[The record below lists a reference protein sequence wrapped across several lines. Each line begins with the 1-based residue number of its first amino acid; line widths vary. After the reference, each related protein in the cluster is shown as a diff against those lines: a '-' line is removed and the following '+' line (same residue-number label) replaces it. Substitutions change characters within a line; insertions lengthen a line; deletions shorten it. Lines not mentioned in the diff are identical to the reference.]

1 MSQPDSRSTTVSSPV
16 KATLQAL
23 PNGEKI
29 PVHFN
34 PASLVYTVENSTQ
47 QQSGDPKRRQ
57 FAAQFTAK
65 LTMDLQFDT
74 TDTGA
79 DVRQSTTKVALFMQ
93 SSADF
98 NKKKSGNGASKPAPP
113 VLSFDWGSYHFQGFM
128 ESFKETIDY
137 FSADGI
143 PLRALVSIGLARQ
156 DNVFDAG
163 DGKAASTAGTL
174 VPTGQNSNPA
184 NLASQAGD
192 PNATR
197 ALAAANG
204 LDNPRFTG
212 GAALEVSAGIQLN
225 AAVGFVASASA
236 GVSAGAGI
244 SAGAGLG
251 ISAGARAGF
260 SAGAGAGFS
269 AGAGAGF
276 SAGAG
281 LGISAG
287 AGASSSIS
295 ASSASFSTGG
305 ALFGSSASAGVPIT
319 AGAFAGLEVGRASV
333 STTAQLDP
341 LRILPDTVGARMS
354 AGSNASF
361 GLGGVALSR
370 SGFSADVGA
379 TSSLTARLTFD
390 TD

>member
-251 ISAGARAGF
+251 ISAGARA
-260 SAGAGAGFS
+260 
-269 AGAGAGF
+269 
-276 SAGAG
+276 
-281 LGISAG
+281 
-287 AGASSSIS
+287 SSSIS

-379 TSSLTARLTFD
+379 TSSLAARLTFD